1 MNPFL
6 QSSKRLIARNGVAM
20 KYCVVGATSY
30 NVETGTNT
38 ASETE
43 HNIISYPKQ
52 INASQYHFPDLI
64 GKESCMFYLAN
75 DALLFTPKVGDFI
88 KYKTLKFRISSI
100 QETVAHGAIVL
111 YRLIGVKG

>member
-6 QSSKRLIARNGVAM
+6 QSSKKMIQRNGVSA
-20 KYCVVGATSY
+20 KYVVIGSTSY

-43 HNIISYPKQ
+43 YDITTYPKQ
-52 INASQYHFPDLI
+52 IIANQYHFPDLI

-75 DALLFTPKVGDFI
+75 DSLLFVPKVGDFI
-88 KYKTLKFRISSI
+88 KYKTLKFRIASI
-100 QETVAHGAIVL
+100 QETMAHGSIVL